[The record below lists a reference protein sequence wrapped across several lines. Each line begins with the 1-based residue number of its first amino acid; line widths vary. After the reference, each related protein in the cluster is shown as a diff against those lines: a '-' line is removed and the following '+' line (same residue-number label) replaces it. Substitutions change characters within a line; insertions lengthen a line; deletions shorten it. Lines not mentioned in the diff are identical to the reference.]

1 MATRFLPFIIAS
13 SFLLLL
19 FSSSSQPYG
28 INPDTLIKNRLEC
41 FYKPFPF
48 IMIIIIIYFIEHRE
62 KVREM
67 FKHAYD
73 SYMTHAYPLDELQP
87 LTCSGKDTWGR
98 LDLQL

>member
-1 MATRFLPFIIAS
+1 M
-13 SFLLLL
+13 
-19 FSSSSQPYG
+19 
-28 INPDTLIKNRLEC
+28 
-41 FYKPFPF
+41 
-48 IMIIIIIYFIEHRE
+48 
-62 KVREM
+62 REM